1 MKKIIHIDESP
12 ITSYPSIANMLSMAW
27 GKKEELLPW
36 LSDHFVQLV
45 VRSHHDTRIDYY
57 DHADLD
63 NNYRKIYGMPGYSW
77 MRNNTDTIKAER
89 FTDYIEFA
97 VDHEYCLEPCLDNF
111 YFSFSNCYQKHHY
124 IHSTFIYGYD
134 NEEEIV
140 YAADFWELGKY
151 STKMINYNE
160 INQSFNN
167 EGIVNLFRYYKA
179 EYEFNK
185 KLLIS
190 SCRDYLES
198 TDSNHLYEYSAN
210 NENRDVIFGVSC
222 YDYIK
227 EYFHENNDYIDFIPF
242 HIFYDHKIIM
252 RYRLEYLKSVMQNNV
267 NVIDELIVD
276 NEEMVQ
282 KALELRNLVL
292 KYSIARTEKT
302 LSRIY
307 EKIDMLKEHDIKFM
321 NSLIESLE
329 MFED

>member
-45 VRSHHDTRIDYY
+45 VRPHHDTRIDYY

-77 MRNNTDTIKAER
+77 MRNNTDTIKTER

-190 SCRDYLES
+190 SCRDYLSQQIVIIYMNIRQIMKIE
-198 TDSNHLYEYSAN
+198 TLYL
-210 NENRDVIFGVSC
+210 VFPVM
-222 YDYIK
+222 
-227 EYFHENNDYIDFIPF
+227 
-242 HIFYDHKIIM
+242 II
-252 RYRLEYLKSVMQNNV
+252 
-267 NVIDELIVD
+267 
-276 NEEMVQ
+276 
-282 KALELRNLVL
+282 LRN
-292 KYSIARTEKT
+292 IFMKT
-302 LSRIY
+302 MI
-307 EKIDMLKEHDIKFM
+307 I
-321 NSLIESLE
+321 LIL
-329 MFED
+329 FPFIFFVIIRLL